1 MGNFYTFALLELF
14 LHCYTLGKK
23 HFARYPWTI
32 LPGPNFF
39 YTSTASAASD
49 KYHVCSNDLCSYLF
63 VQPDHFSSHPRK
75 RHFQIVSICQLFFS
89 ARADCKKTFPDIL
102 RNMASNTQITD
113 NVRGFV
119 LNNNTKSSID
129 FHQLFQSVIS
139 TWYII
144 MTNQTLQHETCK
156 HANMKLA
163 NQRSRFPCKVLIGT
177 VKSRQY
183 LFIILL
189 FFF

>member
-1 MGNFYTFALLELF
+1 MSWGSIQCLTFNHQHIHQIDKTDLKLQNWTKDALVLIVLTCIPCNTCITCITCITVFTENL
-14 LHCYTLGKK
+14 K
-23 HFARYPWTI
+23 
-32 LPGPNFF
+32 
-39 YTSTASAASD
+39 
-49 KYHVCSNDLCSYLF
+49 KYHLLTYSVTTWKQEMLAHL
-63 VQPDHFSSHPRK
+63 
-75 RHFQIVSICQLFFS
+75 
-89 ARADCKKTFPDIL
+89 KTFPNIL
-102 RNMASNTQITD
+102 LNMASNTQIIV

-129 FHQLFQSVIS
+129 FHQLFQSVFS

-156 HANMKLA
+156 HANMKHA
-163 NQRSRFPCKVLIGT
+163 NQRSHLPCKVLIGT